1 MAGEEKTKRAV
12 RIALA
17 VSQDHTLLG
26 KITKPQS
33 GVKTLFHDTE
43 LFKKAGVPRRGY
55 LRGKAPPGHRGD
67 PSDKYTDDEVTKIA
81 KHLVKRGDE
90 MWKKGFI
97 EFINMTSM
105 GARKAGKTRQKPE
118 PSVMVNKVSTMLG
131 YVDISWP
138 WEDSTLKIKCGR
150 IWYEIPLKRVQEFA
164 KSEGQRVTVE
174 ELPLDDDGVVE
185 DGEEDVHSESIEIN
199 EETDAGERVEVV
211 HGTPTK
217 SPPAGGTDDLV
228 DLNTPQGSSSAP
240 RDGSSTPDTTLKISD
255 NDSGTVYHVFHLK
268 PDGASEKLG
277 MIRSPTENA
286 RTNTEGNCE
295 KLKEFFDVEVD
306 PRWGKDPMRGE
317 AKADTEWVALG
328 LVDRKFTGQLEET
341 FRGEYAST
349 AVEKMK
355 RKGSEGVFALTVKAV
370 R

>member
-1 MAGEEKTKRAV
+1 MAGEKRTIRAV

-26 KITKPQS
+26 HIEKRS

-97 EFINMTSM
+97 PFIKMTSM
-105 GARKAGKTRQKPE
+105 TAFGEPRQKLD
-118 PSVMVNKVSTMLG
+118 PSVIVNKVSTMLG

-138 WEDSTLKIKCGR
+138 WEDSKLKIKYGGT
-150 IWYEIPLKRVQEFA
+150 WYEIPLKRVQEFA
-164 KSEGQRVTVE
+164 KSEGGRVTVE

-185 DGEEDVHSESIEIN
+185 DGEEDVHSESTEIN

-268 PDGASEKLG
+268 PDRASEKLG

-317 AKADTEWVALG
+317 AKADTEWVALR
-328 LVDRKFTGQLEET
+328 LVDRKFTGQLEEET

-355 RKGSEGVFALTVKAV
+355 RKGTYEGVFALTVKAV